1 MWQTLFISTFLY
13 YFSKL
18 FKNWTTRAM
27 LILTYLSKLFRG
39 RQIGSQVQAR
49 IAWRRKVQT
58 IIVKGSWSKWPLDK
72 LQTQDLVFVGPHFR
86 LEHQAMKFIYTFT
99 QISIFIH
106 KLMNISYIDF
116 CVTSKSSLCLRCI
129 ANFLVSKTRQL
140 RQSNSSRNQVSW
152 LKLHGC
158 EHECRICCKI
168 QTWSN
173 HPMIPT
179 TKRTFALQHSSKAWC
194 PLTFPSQ

>member
-1 MWQTLFISTFLY
+1 MIFSLSPVFLRSLQKFGYNARVTFAIHENLLKISILTWANSRKNKIWQLQLVCNFSISQDPNRKSLKKKCDKRFLFQHFCITLVM
-13 YFSKL
+13 

-99 QISIFIH
+99 Q
-106 KLMNISYIDF
+106 M
-116 CVTSKSSLCLRCI
+116 
-129 ANFLVSKTRQL
+129 
-140 RQSNSSRNQVSW
+140 
-152 LKLHGC
+152 
-158 EHECRICCKI
+158 
-168 QTWSN
+168 
-173 HPMIPT
+173 
-179 TKRTFALQHSSKAWC
+179 
-194 PLTFPSQ
+194 

>member
-1 MWQTLFISTFLY
+1 MWRGHGQNGLWINYKRKTLFLSDHIFDWNTKLWNLFTLLLKYKYSFINLWILY
-13 YFSKL
+13 
-18 FKNWTTRAM
+18 
-27 LILTYLSKLFRG
+27 
-39 RQIGSQVQAR
+39 
-49 IAWRRKVQT
+49 
-58 IIVKGSWSKWPLDK
+58 
-72 LQTQDLVFVGPHFR
+72 R
-86 LEHQAMKFIYTFT
+86 LLRNKQSF
-99 QISIFIH
+99 
-106 KLMNISYIDF
+106 
-116 CVTSKSSLCLRCI
+116 LCLRCI
-129 ANFLVSKTRQL
+129 ANFLVSRTRQL

-194 PLTFPSQ
+194 PLTFPNQ